1 MSILPSGLSVM
12 FAWAE
17 RKAVLCLHA
26 ISLPANSAPGVLLTQ
41 VSVEKASKEGAEPSG
56 QCDGQ
61 INSTESLDW
70 LSNGLKF
77 SHDFNGK
84 PFQEVL
90 SDDGPLNL
98 MDSHLNR
105 PAD

>member
-1 MSILPSGLSVM
+1 MSSLPSGLSVM
-12 FAWAE
+12 FAWAG

-26 ISLPANSAPGVLLTQ
+26 ISLPANSAPGALLTQ
-41 VSVEKASKEGAEPSG
+41 VSVEKARKERAEPSG

-70 LSNGLKF
+70 LSNGLRF
-77 SHDFNGK
+77 SLDFNGK

-90 SDDGPLNL
+90 FDDGPSNL
-98 MDSHLNR
+98 MDSRLNR

>member
-1 MSILPSGLSVM
+1 MPFLS
-12 FAWAE
+12 
-17 RKAVLCLHA
+17 
-26 ISLPANSAPGVLLTQ
+26 LLTLLRERC
-41 VSVEKASKEGAEPSG
+41 SLKSLWRKLGKERAEPSG

-70 LSNGLKF
+70 LSNGVRF
-77 SHDFNGK
+77 SLDFNGK

-90 SDDGPLNL
+90 FDDGPSNL
-98 MDSHLNR
+98 MDSRLNR